1 MASIVWPAGL
11 PQRPLLAS
19 LRESF
24 PAIAIRSQPDSGP
37 PKARRRFT
45 AGVRPWHVE
54 LSLSRDQVALLDEF
68 HQSTTAGGSLPFEW
82 VHFRTLAP
90 AMMMFAGEPSA
101 DPRRTI
107 GDGGE
112 PWHVSFD
119 VLMLPQ
125 PPEAS
130 APAPPDDDAA
140 VAQAFMDDF
149 GDADAD
155 DESDE
160 ADAGTLLDPEYVGDV
175 DGTEDSYATAGP

>member
-24 PAIAIRSQPDSGP
+24 PSIAIRSQPDAGP

-90 AMMMFAGEPSA
+90 AVMMFANDPTA

-107 GDGGE
+107 ADGSE

-119 VLMLPQ
+119 LLMLPQ
-125 PPEAS
+125 PPVAS

-140 VAQAFMDDF
+140 VVQSLLDDF
-149 GDADAD
+149 DDDAGDDTDDGDAM
-155 DESDE
+155 S
-160 ADAGTLLDPEYVGDV
+160 LDPEFVGGVEIEPDNF
-175 DGTEDSYATAGP
+175 ATASP

>member
-24 PAIAIRSQPDSGP
+24 PTIAIRSQPDSGP

-101 DPRRTI
+101 DPRSPI
-107 GDGGE
+107 ASGSE

-130 APAPPDDDAA
+130 APTPPDDDAA
-140 VAQAFMDDF
+140 VVQSLLDDLDEMADG
-149 GDADAD
+149 GD
-155 DESDE
+155 DE
-160 ADAGTLLDPEYVGDV
+160 ADDSMSIDPEFVGGVEIEPDNF
-175 DGTEDSYATAGP
+175 ATASP

>member
-11 PQRPLLAS
+11 PQRPLFEP

-24 PAIAIRSQPDSGP
+24 PSIAIRSQPDAGA

-45 AGVRPWHVE
+45 AGWRAWHVE

-68 HQSTTAGGSLPFEW
+68 HQSSTAGGSLPFEW

-90 AMMMFAGEPSA
+90 AVMMFATDPTA

-107 GDGGE
+107 ADGSE

-119 VLMLPQ
+119 VLMAPQ
-125 PPEAS
+125 PPAEA
-130 APAPPDDDAA
+130 APEPDDDDAA
-140 VAQAFMDDF
+140 VAQVFMDDIDD
-149 GDADAD
+149 GSD
-155 DESDE
+155 DEPD
-160 ADAGTLLDPEYVGDV
+160 DAGAGMSLEPEYVGDI
-175 DGTEDSYATAGP
+175 DGTEDTYATASP